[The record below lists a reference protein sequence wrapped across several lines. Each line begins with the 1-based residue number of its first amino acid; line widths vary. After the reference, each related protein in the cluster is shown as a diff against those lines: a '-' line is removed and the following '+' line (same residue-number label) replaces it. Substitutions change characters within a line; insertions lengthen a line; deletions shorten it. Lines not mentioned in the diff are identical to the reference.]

1 MYAGEYPHA
10 SRPVLAAAT
19 TTGMPALTARSMTV
33 SMNMLVSSR
42 SPAKLALMIAGLSPL
57 AMTQFTPCAN
67 IHHVPDARPSRF
79 VKLHHLDRVERD
91 ALSDTILLA
100 TDDGGNMGAMPVLV
114 RSALRIPGVTPCGI
128 GLCGIECRNG
138 TPSEVFV
145 CGANAAVQDID
156 MHSFTSAVPRVHVIE
171 RKIQLVDAVQPP
183 RQRCGLY
190 AGECTSR
197 LGRKTRRRRSSTGVV
212 EVCNSGC
219 RALGHGTATGSGLGS
234 GRQWNFVNVKN
245 FHWHALCC
253 ILHVGMLAQQALQVN
268 KRCLDAN
275 HRQTLSRWKALEEQ
289 LTFGWQLLRNFF

>member
-1 MYAGEYPHA
+1 
-10 SRPVLAAAT
+10 
-19 TTGMPALTARSMTV
+19 
-33 SMNMLVSSR
+33 
-42 SPAKLALMIAGLSPL
+42 
-57 AMTQFTPCAN
+57 
-67 IHHVPDARPSRF
+67 
-79 VKLHHLDRVERD
+79 
-91 ALSDTILLA
+91 
-100 TDDGGNMGAMPVLV
+100 MGAMPVLV
-114 RSALRIPGVTPCGI
+114 RSALRIHGVTPCGI

-138 TPSEVFV
+138 TPSEVFM

-171 RKIQLVDAVQPP
+171 RQIQLVDAVQPP

-197 LGRKTRRRRSSTGVV
+197 LGRKTFRRRSSTGVV

-234 GRQWNFVNVKN
+234 GRQWNFVNVEN

-289 LTFGWQLLRNFF
+289 LTFGWQLLRNFFYLGISPIGGDLDEPIPKLDIRTQHCTDVCPALRCRRVRQHLPLQVHGDAAH